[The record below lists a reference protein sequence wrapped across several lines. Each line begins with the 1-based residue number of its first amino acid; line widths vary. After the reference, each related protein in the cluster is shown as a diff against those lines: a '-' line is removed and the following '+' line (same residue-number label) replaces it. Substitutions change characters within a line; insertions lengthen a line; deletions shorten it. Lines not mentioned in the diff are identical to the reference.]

1 MVESAI
7 SRSEEILT
15 VAQDFIQTRGYN
27 GFSYRDIAAAIGIKS
42 ASIHYH
48 FPTKGDLGRSVT
60 ARYCDRFGQ
69 ALQGILDNETTAR
82 TQLEAYAALFRDT
95 LVERNRLCMCC
106 ILAGELETVPKEV
119 KVEISRFFEQ
129 QQQWLAQVLLSG
141 IANGEVQFPEEQF
154 AKAQTT
160 ETATN
165 AVAENWATT
174 FVAAL
179 EGAMLVSRGLDD
191 NAHFDAVTQNL
202 LAMLFSGNE

>member
-1 MVESAI
+1 MAESAV

-60 ARYCDRFGQ
+60 ARYCDSFGQ
-69 ALQGILDNETTAR
+69 ALQGILESEKTTR

-119 KVEISRFFEQ
+119 KVEIARFFEE

-141 IANGEVQFPEEQF
+141 IANGEVLF
-154 AKAQTT
+154 AKAETT
-160 ETATN
+160 EAATN

-202 LAMLFSGNE
+202 LTMIFSGNE

>member
-69 ALQGILDNETTAR
+69 ALQGILESEKTTR
-82 TQLEAYAALFRDT
+82 SQLEAYAALFRDT

-119 KVEISRFFEQ
+119 KVEIARFFEE

-141 IANGEVQFPEEQF
+141 ITNGEVLFLKE
-154 AKAQTT
+154 QTT
-160 ETATN
+160 EAATN

-202 LAMLFSGNE
+202 LAMIFGENE

>member
-1 MVESAI
+1 VVESAI

-69 ALQGILDNETTAR
+69 ALQGILESEKTTR
-82 TQLEAYAALFRDT
+82 SQLEAYAALFRDT

-119 KVEISRFFEQ
+119 KVEIARFFEE

-141 IANGEVQFPEEQF
+141 ITNGEVLFLKE
-154 AKAQTT
+154 QTT
-160 ETATN
+160 EAATN

-202 LAMLFSGNE
+202 LAMIFDENE